1 MVEAFSFENDEVISN
16 VNQCMCT
23 KIVRFL
29 EAGSR
34 PYSTT
39 KSIRYEVV
47 QISNGKAVRRKK
59 KKEREIRLRSNIVF
73 KIPHYQIEQVSVSHA
88 SEKIFNQRL
97 LIE

>member
-16 VNQCMCT
+16 VSQCMCT

-59 KKEREIRLRSNIVF
+59 KKKRERSDLEAILFSKSHIIKLSKRLFLMLLKNI
-73 KIPHYQIEQVSVSHA
+73 
-88 SEKIFNQRL
+88 
-97 LIE
+97 

>member
-16 VNQCMCT
+16 VSQCMCT

-47 QISNGKAVRRKK
+47 QISNGKAVRRRKK
-59 KKEREIRLRSNIVF
+59 KKRSDLETILYS
-73 KIPHYQIEQVSVSHA
+73 KSHIIKL
-88 SEKIFNQRL
+88 SKCLFLML
-97 LIE
+97 LKKYLIKGF

>member
-47 QISNGKAVRRKK
+47 QISNGKAVRRGKK
-59 KKEREIRLRSNIVF
+59 KKRSDLETILYS
-73 KIPHYQIEQVSVSHA
+73 KSHIIKIEQVSVSHA

>member
-16 VNQCMCT
+16 VSQCMCT

-59 KKEREIRLRSNIVF
+59 KKREREIRLRSNIVF
-73 KIPHYQIEQVSVSHA
+73 KIPHYQIEQVSVWLA
-88 SEKIFNQRL
+88 SEKY
-97 LIE
+97 LIKGF

>member
-16 VNQCMCT
+16 VSQCMCT
-23 KIVRFL
+23 KIVRIL

-59 KKEREIRLRSNIVF
+59 KKKRERSDLEAILFSKSHIIKLSKCLFGLLLKNI
-73 KIPHYQIEQVSVSHA
+73 
-88 SEKIFNQRL
+88 
-97 LIE
+97 

>member
-16 VNQCMCT
+16 VSQCMCT

-59 KKEREIRLRSNIVF
+59 KKRERSDLEAILFSKSHIIKLSKCLFGLLLKNI
-73 KIPHYQIEQVSVSHA
+73 
-88 SEKIFNQRL
+88 
-97 LIE
+97 

>member
-1 MVEAFSFENDEVISN
+1 MVEPFSFENDEVISN

-47 QISNGKAVRRKK
+47 QISNGKAVRRGKK
-59 KKEREIRLRSNIVF
+59 KKRSDLETILYS
-73 KIPHYQIEQVSVSHA
+73 KSHIIKIEQVSVSHA